1 MKNLKREMVWR
12 CTRIEHP
19 HIRLDLDTIP
29 DRARQRPHECPRTQ
43 SSMPPSKLPQR
54 APTHHRGQSN
64 DQSNQNPLQLETAGS
79 QPRMR
84 SEKTSE
90 CGVCQI
96 VAGETVPH
104 EHRATVSGCYLVRFS
119 YSPTFYRLDLHTH
132 KSSCC
137 TSKSRM
143 KHQTAKNCIENRTSL
158 LSYGHRKCMFVDFL
172 IGYISPPKS
181 CSLLSVQQLIF
192 IFEDVVESLFKP
204 VLS

>member
-1 MKNLKREMVWR
+1 MNTPISDWTSTPYLTGHGNGLMNVHVPNLQCLHLSFLSV
-12 CTRIEHP
+12 HP
-19 HIRLDLDTIP
+19 HTTAVSPTI
-29 DRARQRPHECPRTQ
+29 
-43 SSMPPSKLPQR
+43 K
-54 APTHHRGQSN
+54 
-64 DQSNQNPLQLETAGS
+64 AGS

-143 KHQTAKNCIENRTSL
+143 KHQTAKTAL
-158 LSYGHRKCMFVDFL
+158 K
-172 IGYISPPKS
+172 IGPPY
-181 CSLLSVQQLIF
+181 
-192 IFEDVVESLFKP
+192 
-204 VLS
+204 